1 MIASSL
7 EEPYYLVNFVH
18 MDQEHGTFLLLKKHS
33 LETHVYIYI
42 YVCVYTYICFF
53 HKSMHVFG
61 SPILA
66 VPGPSHVAF
75 EHRSIEPTR
84 FPSLNK
90 QLITLP
96 GNNQRHTTAA
106 SDFFLE

>member
-1 MIASSL
+1 MIVSNL
-7 EEPYYLVNFVH
+7 EEPCYLVNFVQ
-18 MDQEHGTFLLLKKHS
+18 MDQEHGTFLLFEKHS
-33 LETHVYIYI
+33 LETPVYIYI
-42 YVCVYTYICFF
+42 YMYIYICFF
-53 HKSMHVFG
+53 YKSMHVAG